1 MFILQVPISFAINLH
16 VKKEHLISKTHKSHA
31 SVKAQPKESGQKTGP
46 SDEVDTS
53 RTYKRF
59 QKYEESVRD
68 FVEYF
73 KSSGR
78 LLTVDTSSG
87 RNDVVWDTIKEY
99 ILDSEFVPMMD
110 QVEVVILFCFG
121 TRIESKSVP

>member
-1 MFILQVPISFAINLH
+1 M
-16 VKKEHLISKTHKSHA
+16 KKELLINKTHKSHV
-31 SVKAQPKESGQKTGP
+31 SVKTQPKDNGQKNGP

-68 FVEYF
+68 FIEYF
-73 KSSGR
+73 KSSDR

-87 RNDVVWDTIKEY
+87 RNDVVWDSIKEY
-99 ILDSEFVPMMD
+99 LLDSALIPMMKPF
-110 QVEVVILFCFG
+110 EIVVLFCFG
-121 TRIESKSVP
+121 MYEACICSN